1 MEHKLIP
8 TPDLGIYVHV
18 PFCIKKCGYCDF
30 YSVANYDATMVSR
43 SISNILHQL
52 VWYFARIEAPMVSTL
67 YIGGGTP
74 GCIGISGTEELFDGI
89 RRVLGHN
96 MLESCEI
103 TVEANPESL
112 TEELLQTYMLAG
124 VNRLSIGV
132 QTFNERLFA
141 VIGRVGSPKR
151 TLEALEMIKRV
162 WRGGLSFD
170 LMSALPGQRDSDGTG
185 DLRRLLSYSPDHVSL
200 YTLTI
205 APGTPLHN
213 ELTDA
218 RVEAP
223 GDAQTA
229 VWQHQARMLEEAGY
243 RQYEISNF
251 ARPGHESRH
260 NLRYWRLEPYLGC
273 GPAAAS
279 TLPGTNGPLR
289 IENPALERY
298 MQNYGAAS
306 GHGETFEQIDPKTFF
321 LEHLIV
327 GLRLTEGVEIERLK
341 RIFGVDPTVPIG
353 DTLKKW
359 KGMTDSTDGRLL
371 LNERGRM
378 LLDCFLTDVV
388 SELDNHGFAGCRWPP
403 IPHT

>member
-1 MEHKLIP
+1 MEHKLLP
-8 TPDLGIYVHV
+8 THDLGIYVHV
-18 PFCIKKCGYCDF
+18 PFCIRKCRYCDF
-30 YSVANYDATMVSR
+30 YSVANYDATMVSH

-52 VWYFARIEAPMVSTL
+52 VWYFTRVEGPMVSTL

-74 GCIGISGTEELFDGI
+74 GSIGISGTEELFQGI
-89 RRVLGHN
+89 RSILGHN

-141 VIGRVGSPKR
+141 VIGRAGSPKR
-151 TLEALEMIKRV
+151 TLDALDMIKQV
-162 WRGGLSFD
+162 WPGALSLD
-170 LMSALPGQRDSDGTG
+170 LMSALPGQRDSDGIE
-185 DLRRLLSYSPDHVSL
+185 DLRRLLSFAPDHVSL

-205 APGTPLHN
+205 APGTPLHD
-213 ELTDA
+213 ELADGK
-218 RVEAP
+218 VEAP

-289 IENPALERY
+289 IENPTLERY
-298 MQNYGAAS
+298 MRTYGSAS
-306 GHGETFEQIDPKTFF
+306 GHGERFEEIDAKTFF

-327 GLRLTEGVEIERLK
+327 GLRLTGGVEIPRLK
-341 RIFGVDPTVPIG
+341 RIFGVDPRVPIA
-353 DTLKKW
+353 DTLEKW
-359 KGMTDSTDGRLL
+359 KGMADCTHGRLGL
-371 LNERGRM
+371 TSQGRM
-378 LLDCFLTDVV
+378 FLDRFLADVA
-388 SELDNHGFAGCRWPP
+388 SELDNHDFAGCRWPLT
-403 IPHT
+403 PHT